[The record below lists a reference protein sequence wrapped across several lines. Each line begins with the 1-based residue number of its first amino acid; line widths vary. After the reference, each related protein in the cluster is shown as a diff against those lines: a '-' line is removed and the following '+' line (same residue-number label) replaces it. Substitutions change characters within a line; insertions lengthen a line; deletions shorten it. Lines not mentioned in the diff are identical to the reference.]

1 MDTLVEALG
10 PIFVA
15 SFALQQLIEL
25 LDPLLNT
32 FIKSYKELI
41 LIIVALVLGLCL
53 SFGLGLMVLAPFGY
67 TGPTWIDGLITA
79 LMLTGGTKWINELLK
94 VVSYKKVE
102 LHARAQVAER
112 QMSEG

>member
-1 MDTLVEALG
+1 MDTLVEA
-10 PIFVA
+10 V
-15 SFALQQLIEL
+15 
-25 LDPLLNT
+25 
-32 FIKSYKELI
+32 
-41 LIIVALVLGLCL
+41 
-53 SFGLGLMVLAPFGY
+53 APFGY

-94 VVSYKKVE
+94 VVSYKKVD

>member
-1 MDTLVEALG
+1 METLVEALG
-10 PIFVA
+10 PIFIA

-32 FIKSYKELI
+32 FIKSYKDLI
-41 LIIVALVLGLCL
+41 LSIVALVVGLFL
-53 SFGLGLMVLAPFGY
+53 SFGLGLLVLAPFGY
-67 TGPTWIDGLITA
+67 SGPGWVDGLITA

-102 LHARAQVAER
+102 LRARAQAAEG
-112 QMSEG
+112 QMSDS

>member
-1 MDTLVEALG
+1 MDALIEALG
-10 PIFVA
+10 PIFIA

-32 FIKSYKELI
+32 FIKNHKELI
-41 LIIVALVLGLCL
+41 LSIVALVVGLCL
-53 SFGLGLMVLAPFGY
+53 SFGLGLTVLAPFGY
-67 TGPTWIDGLITA
+67 TGPAWIDGLITA

-94 VVSYKKVE
+94 IVSYKKVE
-102 LHARAQVAER
+102 LHARAQAAER